1 MLMADV
7 EDQCSFRSCL
17 KRPDCLSVSTVVEAG
32 SECYGFT
39 ESKIAKG
46 KLVHMNEIFH
56 RY

>member
-17 KRPDCLSVSTVVEAG
+17 QRPDCLSVSTVVEAG

-46 KLVHMNEIFH
+46 RLVHMNEIFH